1 MYSSYSK
8 MVLVSSRQFI
18 QFSFVI
24 VANSN
29 VTPFYKKVSE
39 FLFWINYS
47 YVNAVNIVYIL
58 STVINYIRNTFIWI
72 RITFNHFQLLL
83 VLHVVACTAWNFR
96 LSLIVHLQC
105 ILYFCRKFVWIL
117 RFYLWLISNSFSIM
131 AFHLI
136 LEYS

>member
-1 MYSSYSK
+1 MTSILQYQCIQEQFSLLIYWYHIRYSGYDWDRSAHVYSSYSK

-72 RITFNHFQLLL
+72 NIIFSHFQLLL
-83 VLHVVACTAWNFR
+83 VLQVVACTAWR
-96 LSLIVHLQC
+96 WVI
-105 ILYFCRKFVWIL
+105 
-117 RFYLWLISNSFSIM
+117 
-131 AFHLI
+131 
-136 LEYS
+136 